1 MRRTGAEQ
9 TPAEESFWM
18 IWAVLNFIKRAA
30 IALVTCA
37 VTALFALRA
46 KIRCSSV
53 GGDWDVRLLGCSAD
67 DVGLNGQSTTI

>member
-1 MRRTGAEQ
+1 
-9 TPAEESFWM
+9 M
-18 IWAVLNFIKRAA
+18 IWVVWNLGRLRIRDGLESIKRAA

-53 GGDWDVRLLGCSAD
+53 GGDWDVRLLRCSAD
-67 DVGLNGQSTTI
+67 DVGLNGQSTTT